1 MSSIF
6 YPIKLQVFLHNE
18 CNSVGRVTNC
28 GLLAKGSIPFIHLY
42 IIICNVSIRPGS
54 NRQPPEPKSEMQ
66 PITPRIKFIFNI
78 LKNSYFRGN
87 FFNFTPFLITG
98 RLNIILKI
106 FNLNIKK
113 KPSLKFL
120 IIDRIFKE
128 SNRIFKKI

>member
-1 MSSIF
+1 
-6 YPIKLQVFLHNE
+6 
-18 CNSVGRVTNC
+18 
-28 GLLAKGSIPFIHLY
+28 
-42 IIICNVSIRPGS
+42 
-54 NRQPPEPKSEMQ
+54 MQ

-78 LKNSYFRGN
+78 LKNYYFRGN